1 MATSE
6 RLEAV
11 NSSYTPSHAYPS
23 LELGRKFETVAKLI
37 ASGLMTKVYYLRID
51 GFDTHANQPDAHAG
65 LLREVSES
73 VAAFIRDASA
83 QGFGDRV
90 LVMGFSE
97 FGRRVAENASE
108 GTDHGTAGPVFLAG
122 SSVRE
127 GLIGVHPGLLDLD
140 QGDLKHAIDFRQVY
154 AGVLQDWLGVPA
166 EPVLGGK
173 YEPLE
178 LLKKV

>member
-1 MATSE
+1 
-6 RLEAV
+6 L
-11 NSSYTPSHAYPS
+11 
-23 LELGRKFETVAKLI
+23 
-37 ASGLMTKVYYLRID
+37 TKVYYLRID